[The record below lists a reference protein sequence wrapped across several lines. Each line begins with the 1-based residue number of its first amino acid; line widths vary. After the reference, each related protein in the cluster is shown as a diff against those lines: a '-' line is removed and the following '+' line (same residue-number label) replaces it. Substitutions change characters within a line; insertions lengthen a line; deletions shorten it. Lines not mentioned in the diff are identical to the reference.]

1 MDNKSVI
8 LPIWLDKIIFD
19 DFEAVYEPRPMEVVY
34 NPDQPYEFIKL
45 YLGTYF
51 PRSFAEVY
59 SIIASLMTNDNYKQ
73 SLYNIQE
80 INVLDFCCGTG
91 GEIIGLL
98 VALSEN
104 LPSLKWVNINA
115 YDANPDAI
123 RFLYHLTESVERA
136 PEFRLEIHINPQC
149 IYIESEQEIQ
159 EVINMSNMQY
169 HFMMSFKAIN
179 EFVQHGTFNGNNPY
193 ELIASYFSPL
203 LKTNG
208 IFIISDVT
216 TKVDNGA
223 LYYPQ
228 MMNSGIN
235 RFLKNSQQYK
245 SIVPNACYHYENQCP
260 GCYMQDIFYV
270 SHREKNNDISKIAYR
285 IICNKSFAQEVM
297 AGYPSKT
304 CRAINPMA
312 DKNTPY
318 NLWH

>member
-59 SIIASLMTNDNYKQ
+59 SILASLMTNDNYKQ
-73 SLYNIQE
+73 SLYNLQE

-104 LPSLKWVNINA
+104 LPNLKRVNINA

-149 IYIESEQEIQ
+149 IYVESEQEIQ
-159 EVINMSNMQY
+159 EVINVSNMQY

-216 TKVDNGA
+216 TKVDNGT

-245 SIVPNACYHYENQCP
+245 SIVPSACYHYEDQCS

>member
-1 MDNKSVI
+1 MDNKSVM
-8 LPIWLDKIIFD
+8 LPKWIDKIIFD

-59 SIIASLMTNDNYKQ
+59 SIIDSLMINDNYKQ
-73 SLYNIQE
+73 ALYNLQE
-80 INVLDFCCGTG
+80 INILDFCCGTG
-91 GEIIGLL
+91 GEITGLL

-104 LPSLKWVNINA
+104 LPNLKRVNINA

-179 EFVQHGTFNGNNPY
+179 EFVQHGTFNENNPY

-203 LKTNG
+203 LKANG
-208 IFIISDVT
+208 IFIISDIT

-245 SIVPNACYHYENQCP
+245 SIVPNACYHYESQCS

-304 CRAINPMA
+304 CRAINPLA

>member
-59 SIIASLMTNDNYKQ
+59 SILASLMTNDNYKQ
-73 SLYNIQE
+73 SLYNLQE

-104 LPSLKWVNINA
+104 LPNLKRVNINA

-149 IYIESEQEIQ
+149 IYVESEQEIQ
-159 EVINMSNMQY
+159 EVINVSNMQY

-216 TKVDNGA
+216 TKVDNGT

-245 SIVPNACYHYENQCP
+245 SIVPNACYHYEDQCS

-285 IICNKSFAQEVM
+285 IICNISFAQEVM

-304 CRAINPMA
+304 
-312 DKNTPY
+312 
-318 NLWH
+318 

>member
-228 MMNSGIN
+228 M
-235 RFLKNSQQYK
+235 
-245 SIVPNACYHYENQCP
+245 
-260 GCYMQDIFYV
+260 
-270 SHREKNNDISKIAYR
+270 ISKELTAIQKH
-285 IICNKSFAQEVM
+285 CAQCLL
-297 AGYPSKT
+297 S
-304 CRAINPMA
+304 
-312 DKNTPY
+312 
-318 NLWH
+318 L